1 MTEVWT
7 CPYCEYL
14 PHTEYG
20 LKIHIRENHRTYGV
34 AGQCQAYLLTPESRR
49 WKKFT
54 KQSIRCKYAAKD
66 LLMPFCGN
74 HAKLADAIEEIVW
87 KNDG

>member
-1 MTEVWT
+1 M
-7 CPYCEYL
+7 
-14 PHTEYG
+14 
-20 LKIHIRENHRTYGV
+20 
-34 AGQCQAYLLTPESRR
+34 TPESRR

-87 KNDG
+87 KES